1 MTCSHF
7 WLWFHIIGKLKWE
20 AHVGSKSFEHKEI
33 AILRKKDYKPLV
45 GRNAAKQNTCE
56 ALGSIDKTI
65 FI

>member
-45 GRNAAKQNTCE
+45 GRSAAK
-56 ALGSIDKTI
+56 
-65 FI
+65 